1 MRDVNMCMNKEI
13 LIYRSPLYLK
23 PSIIGGDNELISS
36 GIEFILLWGGGVEQP
51 MIELDTEVNNN
62 VGYSPR
68 TEFIDIRQN
77 IPWLRVVLKGD
88 INQLKYKPFYDTT
101 TGVKIFEGVIKQGL
115 IELKIAVLLG
125 DITLSAPNIQ
135 MSQYVEY
142 YKKDKAIYHNDIYEG
157 AFEMIDKHRDNPWLR
172 LVGFDLHKLKI
183 E

>member
-1 MRDVNMCMNKEI
+1 MQTNI
-13 LIYRSPLYLK
+13 QIYRHQLLWEPC
-23 PSIIGGDNELISS
+23 IIGGGESKFQDT
-36 GIEFILLWGGGVEQP
+36 GVEFILLWGGGVEQP
-51 MIELDTEVNNN
+51 MIELDAKVNDL
-62 VGYSPR
+62 VGYSQR

-88 INQLKYKPFYDTT
+88 INQLEYKPFYDST
-101 TGVKIFEGVIKQGL
+101 TGVKIFEGVIKQELMEMKVAIL
-115 IELKIAVLLG
+115 IG

-142 YKKDKAIYHNDIYEG
+142 YEKDKVFYHNDIYEG